1 MSTLQLSNVSVSSH
15 EKTVVKDF
23 NLVLKSGELYVLM
36 GANGS
41 GKSSLLNGIFG
52 HPKYAL
58 SGGSIILDDEDIT
71 QFVTEEKARKGL
83 FLSMQHLPNIPGV
96 TLVNFLHRIASQVFG
111 DTATPIEFHDAL
123 AAYADEFGL
132 DKGLLLREVN
142 AGLSGGEK
150 KQAELLQLL
159 ALHPKFAFL
168 DEIDAGMDLDVQKK
182 LHGVIDHLRKRGMG
196 IVLVSHHIHTLKE
209 LAPEAVLVMREGHV
223 VESGG
228 HELVERILAKGFAGL
243 AD

>member
-1 MSTLQLSNVSVSSH
+1 MSTLQLSKVSVSSH
-15 EKTVVKDF
+15 EKVVVKDF
-23 NLVLKSGELYVLM
+23 DLVINSGELYVLM

-58 SGGSIILDDEDIT
+58 TGGNILLDDEDIT
-71 QFVTEEKARKGL
+71 QYVTEEKARKGL

-96 TLVNFLHRIASQVFG
+96 TLVNFLHRIAREVYGNVES
-111 DTATPIEFHDAL
+111 PIEFHETL
-123 AAYADEFGL
+123 VQAAESFGL

-142 AGLSGGEK
+142 VGLSGGEK
-150 KQAELLQLL
+150 KQAELLQLI
-159 ALHPKFAFL
+159 ALSPKFAFL

-182 LHGVIDHLRKRGMG
+182 LHAVIDHLRKRGMG
-196 IVLVSHHIHTLKE
+196 IVLVTHHIHTLKE
-209 LAPEAVLVMREGHV
+209 IMPEVVLVMKEGKV

-228 HELVERILAKGFAGL
+228 TELVERILEKGFSGL
-243 AD
+243 VD